1 MPEGYC
7 WVCDRPVDDDPCPT
21 CGTRQYEGRT
31 LTDAERRGDEV
42 LDTTPG
48 VGPVARARNPLILGL
63 IVVVALVVLV
73 LVFQAGA
80 GIS

>member
-1 MPEGYC
+1 MAESYC
-7 WVCDRPVDDDPCPT
+7 WVCDRSVDEDPCPT
-21 CGTRQYEGRT
+21 CGTRQYE
-31 LTDAERRGDEV
+31 DQKPIHPEQRRDEV

-48 VGPVARARNPLILGL
+48 LGPVARARNPLVIGL
-63 IVVVALVVLV
+63 IVVATLVVLV